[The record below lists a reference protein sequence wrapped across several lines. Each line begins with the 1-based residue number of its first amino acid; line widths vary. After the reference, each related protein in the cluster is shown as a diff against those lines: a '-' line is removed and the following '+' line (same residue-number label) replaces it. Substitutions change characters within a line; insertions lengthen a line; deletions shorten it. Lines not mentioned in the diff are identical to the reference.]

1 MYSTNIKVNLAQI
14 PPYKGILWPNRMI
27 CIKQM
32 IVESETRTCLLACKV
47 TVIHQK

>member
-1 MYSTNIKVNLAQI
+1 MYITNINVDLTQI
-14 PPYKGILWPNRMI
+14 PPFKGILWPNKMI

-32 IVESETRTCLLACKV
+32 IVESETRSCLLACKV